1 MLKLQNSPCRR
12 LALCAAAAC
21 LALVCLLAGCGAQE
35 RTSEDGAFR
44 YRVVNGA
51 EAVITGCELDGVN
64 LNIPFGMD
72 ACLVT
77 GIEDGAIPDGTVAL
91 TLPDG
96 VEVSEG
102 ALSECTTLRYALLPA
117 GLEVAGLP
125 EGCRVL
131 RSGEA
136 YGESILTGIHADE
149 SGALFGLLDEGSEA
163 VLLSVPAGV
172 SSYEVPEAV
181 GVSLVTRMDA
191 AALDE
196 AADLETLVLHE
207 NISFPPEMFP
217 ALQAIPEL
225 TYPEDSLLADYILT
239 VDAANRINEQ
249 RAAAGIDLRIE
260 PDMDIIRAARV
271 RMEELGESYSSARP
285 DSSDGKT
292 ALAEAGVEYHF
303 AQHYHWHGAS
313 VEEMYEEL
321 LASIL
326 THETDPEAV
335 LLNERIGLS
344 AGCGPYSEEEDYVSY
359 AFLTNATQTELNDG
373 NIQYEYRDG
382 MLMPVSLNQNGPAWI
397 HLYGSLYG
405 AQVGDLPEGFF
416 DGNPNLRAVMLT
428 EDSPHEDQIP
438 DGIAVVRR
446 GEDTGDGLAET
457 IYINDYR
464 GGMVYVGTDR
474 DRCVLWDIPRGL
486 DSTALQPSMGG
497 LPVTYISRNAIAYNR
512 STLEMLVIPFD
523 CGFAPSM
530 SGIMSEIYVSFYKEQ
545 DGEPYLVD
553 YEDADYFNALYF
565 SLEFTNELVAAV
577 NELREES
584 GLERMS
590 ATSYELTR
598 AAWTLAKEQ
607 ADTFGTTRPDGESWT
622 TALSEEYVDWS
633 NGYIWLQ
640 KYDQDNIDEF
650 EAEVIAEV
658 FAPARD
664 DGSLFDTAAMGVYMT
679 EDLTLYVCALGI
691 LS

>member
-1 MLKLQNSPCRR
+1 MLKFQSFPYRR
-12 LALCAAAAC
+12 LALCAASAC
-21 LALVCLLAGCGAQE
+21 LALIFLLAGCGEKE
-35 RTSEDGAFR
+35 RTSGDGAFR
-44 YRVVNGA
+44 YRVENGA
-51 EAVITGCELDGVN
+51 EAVITDCELDGVN

-77 GIEDGAIPDGTVAL
+77 GIEDGAIPDGVVAL

-102 ALSECTTLRYALLPA
+102 ALSECTTLRYALLPE
-117 GLEVAGLP
+117 GLEVPGLP
-125 EGCRVL
+125 KDCRVL

-136 YGESILTGIHADE
+136 YGESALTGIHVDE
-149 SGALFGLLDEGSEA
+149 NGALFGLLDEGSEA

-181 GVSLVTRMDA
+181 GVSLVTGMDA

-207 NISFPPEMFP
+207 EVSFPPEMFP

-249 RAAAGIDLRIE
+249 RDAAGISLRIE

-271 RMEELGESYSSARP
+271 RMEEQGELYSSARP
-285 DSSDGKT
+285 DSSDGTT

-326 THETDPEAV
+326 TYEADPEAV
-335 LLNERIGLS
+335 ILNERIGLS
-344 AGCGPYSEEEDYVSY
+344 AGYGPYSEEEDYVSY

-382 MLMPVSLNQNGPAWI
+382 MLMPVSLNQNASAWI
-397 HLYGSLYG
+397 YLYGSLYG
-405 AQVGDLPEGFF
+405 AQIGDLPEGFF
-416 DGNPNLRAVMLT
+416 DGNPNLRAVMLM

-512 STLEMLVIPFD
+512 STLETLVIPFD

-545 DGEPYLVD
+545 DGEPYIVD

-577 NELREES
+577 NQLREES